1 MASSSLTIYLSH
13 RTPRKSLLHD
23 VGAPKVR
30 MLEKLRSYGLA
41 GLLSYGLLNTAY
53 YSFTFLL
60 VWFYVVPAPGKL
72 GYLASVKRFFKL
84 LAMVWAGSQVTKL
97 IRAAGALALA
107 PFVKKGLS
115 GFTLKFKFQ
124 SEGKVSDI
132 ALLSKYIAV
141 CMHLYHQVTQINVPR
156 VTRQLVNNYLVYTP
170 NAENP
175 HLSLKHWKFY
185 VVPAPG
191 KLGYL
196 ASVKRFFK
204 LLAMVWAGSQVTKLI
219 RAAGAL
225 ALAPFVKK
233 GLSGFTLKFKFQSEG
248 KVSDIALLSK
258 YIAVCMH
265 LYHQVTQINVP
276 RVTRQLVNNYLVYT
290 PNAEN
295 PHLSL
300 KHWK

>member
-13 RTPRKSLLHD
+13 RTPRKSLLHCSRGVYMTKLYLPNTTNQFHFRPLCCVNGGAQNAD
-23 VGAPKVR
+23 VSSSENDCTKIEGERNASPGQTALTSTE

-124 SEGKVSDI
+124 SEGKAFMAIVG
-132 ALLSKYIAV
+132 
-141 CMHLYHQVTQINVPR
+141 CC
-156 VTRQLVNNYLVYTP
+156 
-170 NAENP
+170 
-175 HLSLKHWKFY
+175 F
-185 VVPAPG
+185 G
-191 KLGYL
+191 
-196 ASVKRFFK
+196 
-204 LLAMVWAGSQVTKLI
+204 LAMAIFLIVTLLWA
-219 RAAGAL
+219 
-225 ALAPFVKK
+225 
-233 GLSGFTLKFKFQSEG
+233 
-248 KVSDIALLSK
+248 
-258 YIAVCMH
+258 
-265 LYHQVTQINVP
+265 
-276 RVTRQLVNNYLVYT
+276 
-290 PNAEN
+290 
-295 PHLSL
+295 
-300 KHWK
+300 